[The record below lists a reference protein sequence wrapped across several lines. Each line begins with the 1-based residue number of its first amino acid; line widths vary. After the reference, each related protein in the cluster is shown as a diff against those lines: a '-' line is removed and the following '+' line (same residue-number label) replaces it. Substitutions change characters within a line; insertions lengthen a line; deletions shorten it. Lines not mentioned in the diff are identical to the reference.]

1 MKGIRRFQDY
11 LKDELK
17 DPTFR
22 RAYEEEGVYAELA
35 IQIARLRVRKK
46 LSQKRLA
53 RLLHTS
59 QQTVSRL
66 EDPRNASYS
75 VRTLVKVAHAF
86 GKELKVEFV

>member
-1 MKGIRRFQDY
+1 MKGVRRFRDY
-11 LKDELK
+11 VKDQLK
-17 DPTFR
+17 DPIFR
-22 RAYEEEGVYAELA
+22 TAYDEEGVYAGLA

-66 EDPRNASYS
+66 EDPRNISYS
-75 VRTLVKVAHAF
+75 VRTLVKLAHVLD
-86 GKELKVEFV
+86 KDLKVEFV